1 MAVAGEKKAQ
11 MVPRVLD
18 AWITLGALFAGDRSC
33 AHSLTAV

>member
-1 MAVAGEKKAQ
+1 MAGAGEEKAQ

-33 AHSLTAV
+33 SDSFTAV